1 VTLNGVVIRVDWQNT
16 CPAVSPTLDAPAPA
30 GTAVAQRNVI
40 FSAFCANPAD
50 AKCNFAAVI
59 IQAQVNFAPA
69 SGPVTKTYVQSWSV
83 TR

>member
-1 VTLNGVVIRVDWQNT
+1 MDL
-16 CPAVSPTLDAPAPA
+16 PAPP
-30 GTAVAQRNVI
+30 GTPVAQRNVI

-50 AKCNFAAVI
+50 AKCDFADVI
-59 IQAQVNFAPA
+59 IRAQVNFAPA